1 MHFRFES
8 KTSNEWYYSDL
19 KLESE
24 KYIDNGDLIFAW
36 SASFGPFIWDGGRVI
51 YHYHIWKLEFYDPE
65 SLYMKYVYNYL
76 LSVTKRIKASGSGI
90 AMIHMTKE
98 RMEKLVMQVPPVSE
112 QYRIVA
118 KVDEL
123 MALCDQ
129 LEAEQSNSAD
139 AHETLVSI
147 ILDALTQGDNFAES
161 WVRLQEHF
169 DVLFTTPA
177 SIDKLKQT
185 LLQLAV
191 MGKLVP
197 QDPNDEPAS
206 ELLKKIRIEKD
217 RLIAEGKIKGGKP
230 LPPIADEEKPF
241 DLPSGWEWVKLN
253 QLLRKIGAGS
263 TPLGGKQVYISQ
275 GVPFLRSQNV
285 WDEGLRLDDVAHIS
299 SETHQKMS
307 GTHVFSGDLLF
318 NITGASIGRCAI
330 VPADFVTGNVSQH
343 VTIVRSVSKHI
354 LSFLHKVMISRH
366 VQQTVMDVQ
375 VGVSREGLSIGKL
388 GQFIIP
394 IPPLAEQCRIVAK
407 VDELMALCEQLKL
420 QLVEAG
426 EKQRMLADVM
436 VERAVA

>member
-1 MHFRFES
+1 
-8 KTSNEWYYSDL
+8 
-19 KLESE
+19 
-24 KYIDNGDLIFAW
+24 
-36 SASFGPFIWDGGRVI
+36 
-51 YHYHIWKLEFYDPE
+51 
-65 SLYMKYVYNYL
+65 MKYVYNYL